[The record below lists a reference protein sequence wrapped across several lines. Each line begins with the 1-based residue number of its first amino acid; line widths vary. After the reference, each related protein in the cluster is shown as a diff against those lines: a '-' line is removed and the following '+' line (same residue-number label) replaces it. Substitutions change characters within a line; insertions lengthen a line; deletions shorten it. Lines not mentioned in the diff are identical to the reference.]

1 MKFAHLMT
9 FQKPPQGLED
19 LHAKATAY
27 AALTPRLR
35 TAFLEECEFEARG
48 CIQNTNQEAN
58 EVLQYIRD
66 TNIGALNTQRENT
79 YSNILT
85 SQQNRTNIL
94 NAKKSSGLQRQASSK
109 NDSLSDF
116 VNAKKI
122 PDKLA
127 PLKNLNQF
135 DSLKHVFLT
144 QPETALPFKFRIL
157 SRANEIYGANNW
169 STRLANTPENF
180 YDLLMGSADDEYHS
194 DFEPVQNTF
203 LQGTAGN
210 FVCDKMFA
218 VPDGYNYATGSA
230 PMAAVG
236 AFAFENI
243 TDQDIEKSINFG
255 LSSYNFAAVFL
266 KTEEWTPLFQ
276 STSNISH
283 ESVRTADF
291 VVPAHQAATL
301 LLVSTPYHYLYSS
314 SRGRD
319 TTTTYQSHL
328 VQFLQWDL
336 FGVREML
343 GSDLIWAQLLGEVL

>member
-1 MKFAHLMT
+1 MKFANLRT

-35 TAFLEECEFEARG
+35 TAFLEECEVEAKE
-48 CIQNTNQEAN
+48 CIQNTNQEAS
-58 EVLQYIRD
+58 EALQYACN
-66 TNIGALNTQRENT
+66 TNIGVLNTRQENT

-85 SQQNRTNIL
+85 SQQNRANIL
-94 NAKKSSGLQRQASSK
+94 NTKKSSGLQRQSFNK
-109 NDSLSDF
+109 NNALSEF

-169 STRLANTPENF
+169 GTRLANTAENF
-180 YDLLMGSADDEYHS
+180 YDLLMGTVEDEYHS
-194 DFEPVQNTF
+194 DLEPVQNTF
-203 LQGTAGN
+203 LQGATGN
-210 FVCDKMFA
+210 FICNKMFA
-218 VPDGYNYATGSA
+218 VPDGYNHATGSA
-230 PMAAVG
+230 PMAAIG
-236 AFAFENI
+236 AFTFENI
-243 TDQDIEKSINFG
+243 TDQDIERSINFG
-255 LSSYNFAAVFL
+255 LSSYNFAAVYL
-266 KTEEWTPLFQ
+266 KTDEWTPLFQ

-283 ESVRTADF
+283 DSARTADF
-291 VVPAHQAATL
+291 VVPAHQTATL
-301 LLVSTPYHYLYSS
+301 LLVSTPYYYLYSL
-314 SRGRD
+314 RGRD
-319 TTTTYQSHL
+319 GTTYQSHL
-328 VQFLQWDL
+328 VQFLQWNL

-343 GSDLIWAQLLGEVL
+343 GTELRWIQLLGKKL